1 MKNLAETM
9 KVVYIAASSFS
20 GSTLLGLLLGSQPQA
35 MYAGEVNNYLRRTRR
50 QEQGHAFCSC
60 GAGREHCPF
69 WSLVRSQYP
78 SEPDLNPAPGL
89 SWRNVRLFGR
99 ALLALPG
106 RERHPTAY
114 GSLLEAIHGVASA
127 ERPDLLYVVDS
138 SKSIAGLDAL
148 ARSPGVELYV
158 IHLVRDGVD
167 VVGSYK
173 RRGAGVW
180 HAAVAWSVF
189 NAFLSLYARRSRLRT
204 MRLGYRQLCLET
216 GTACERLNSFLGT
229 GLEPGALVD
238 VVSGTAYHV
247 MGGNMP
253 VSRAAAAFEGI
264 RFRESRTELNAL
276 ERFVAVPLVSPL
288 TRLLGA

>member
-1 MKNLAETM
+1 M

-50 QEQGHAFCSC
+50 QEQGHSFCSC
-60 GAGREHCPF
+60 GASREHCPF
-69 WSLVRSQYP
+69 WSLVCSQYP

-89 SWRNVRLFGR
+89 SWRNVRLVVR
-99 ALLALPG
+99 ALLVPPG
-106 RERHPTAY
+106 HERHPTTY
-114 GSLLEAIHGVASA
+114 GSLVGAIHGVASA
-127 ERPDLLYVVDS
+127 ERRDLLYVVDS

-158 IHLVRDGVD
+158 IHLVRNGVD

-180 HAAVAWSVF
+180 YAAIAWTVF
-189 NAFLSLYARRSRLRT
+189 NVFLSLYAKRGRFRT
-204 MRLGYRQLCLET
+204 MRLGYRRLCLET
-216 GTACERLNSFLGT
+216 GTECERLNSFLGT
-229 GLEPGALVD
+229 DLELDSLVEA
-238 VVSGTAYHV
+238 VSSTDYHV

-253 VSRAAAAFEGI
+253 VSRAAASFEGI
-264 RFRESRTELNAL
+264 RFRTSRRELNAL
-276 ERFVAVPLVSPL
+276 ERLVVVTLAGPLNWV
-288 TRLLGA
+288 LGA

>member
-1 MKNLAETM
+1 
-9 KVVYIAASSFS
+9 
-20 GSTLLGLLLGSQPQA
+20 
-35 MYAGEVNNYLRRTRR
+35 
-50 QEQGHAFCSC
+50 
-60 GAGREHCPF
+60 
-69 WSLVRSQYP
+69 
-78 SEPDLNPAPGL
+78 
-89 SWRNVRLFGR
+89 
-99 ALLALPG
+99 LLAPPG

-114 GSLLEAIHGVASA
+114 GSLLETIHGVASA

-138 SKSIAGLDAL
+138 SKSIASLDAL

-173 RRGAGVW
+173 RRGVGVW
-180 HAAVAWSVF
+180 YAAIAWSVF

-229 GLEPGALVD
+229 GLESGALVD
-238 VVSGTAYHV
+238 AVSRTGYHV

-253 VSRAAAAFEGI
+253 VSRGAASFEGI
-264 RFRESRTELNAL
+264 RFRESRKELSAL
-276 ERFVAVPLVSPL
+276 ERLVVVPLVSPL